1 MNPTLDAFLRSWPS
15 NPLFAVS
22 LALTG
27 AIYARGWSI
36 LRRRDP
42 DRWHGGRLAA
52 FLGGLAALY
61 LALASPIE
69 SFASLLLS
77 MHMLQ
82 HLLLMMAAPPLVWLG
97 APAFPLL
104 CGLPASLRESWI
116 GPLARS
122 RPLHRLFRRLTHPL
136 VALPVFV
143 AATWLWHIPAAY
155 EGALRWDALH
165 YFEHACF
172 LTAGLLFWYPVV
184 RPYPS
189 RPGWSLW
196 LLVPYLILADVQ
208 NTVLSALFTF
218 SSRPLYAYYTEVPS
232 LPGLSPLKDQAA
244 AGLLMWVPGSLVFLV
259 PLFAMSVQLLYSR
272 EQRRTAS
279 AVPSRTTRG
288 RVQPGRRTARR
299 DRVGFDL
306 LRVPVVGRF
315 LRWQHARVALQ
326 VPLAILAGLL
336 ILDGFRG
343 PPVAPMN
350 LAGVLPW
357 IHWRGLLILGLL
369 AGGNFFC
376 MACPFT
382 LPRRLAGRWL
392 GQGRNW
398 PRWLSTKWLAVVLLS
413 LFLWAYE
420 AFSLW
425 DRPSW
430 TAWIAVG
437 YFVAAFAVDAFFRG
451 GTFCK
456 YVCPI
461 GQFNFAQSLLSPL
474 EVKVRSP
481 DVCASCQTH
490 DCIGGRGTIPG
501 CQSRLYQPHK
511 SSNMDCTFC
520 LDCVHACPHD
530 NVGLLAVL
538 PGRQLWHDAPR
549 SGIGRFAR
557 RPDLAALVVVLVFG
571 ALANAAGMVAPVL
584 EWQDQLGS
592 TLGHRP
598 QWLITGL
605 LAIGSFIMV
614 PITAVGTAAFIS
626 RRWARL
632 AIGPLETATRFSFAL
647 LPLGFGMWLA
657 HYSFHFFTSWET
669 IIPASQRLVQDLG
682 GTFLGEPRYLCA
694 CCRPVGD
701 GIVKL
706 ELLFLDAGLLMSLYA
721 AYRIARAQASGLS
734 RAIKAAAPW
743 SVVILLLFVT
753 AVWIVFQ
760 PMQMRGTLGGGA

>member
-1 MNPTLDAFLRSWPS
+1 MT
-15 NPLFAVS
+15 
-22 LALTG
+22 
-27 AIYARGWSI
+27 
-36 LRRRDP
+36 
-42 DRWHGGRLAA
+42 
-52 FLGGLAALY
+52 
-61 LALASPIE
+61 
-69 SFASLLLS
+69 
-77 MHMLQ
+77 
-82 HLLLMMAAPPLVWLG
+82 
-97 APAFPLL
+97 
-104 CGLPASLRESWI
+104 
-116 GPLARS
+116 
-122 RPLHRLFRRLTHPL
+122 
-136 VALPVFV
+136 
-143 AATWLWHIPAAY
+143 
-155 EGALRWDALH
+155 
-165 YFEHACF
+165 
-172 LTAGLLFWYPVV
+172 
-184 RPYPS
+184 
-189 RPGWSLW
+189 
-196 LLVPYLILADVQ
+196 
-208 NTVLSALFTF
+208 
-218 SSRPLYAYYTEVPS
+218 
-232 LPGLSPLKDQAA
+232 
-244 AGLLMWVPGSLVFLV
+244 
-259 PLFAMSVQLLYSR
+259 
-272 EQRRTAS
+272 
-279 AVPSRTTRG
+279 
-288 RVQPGRRTARR
+288 RR

-315 LRWQHARVALQ
+315 LRWQHARFALQ

-392 GQGRNW
+392 GLGRNW
-398 PRWLSTKWLAVVLLS
+398 PRWLQHEVAGGGLAVSVPLVLRS
-413 LFLWAYE
+413 LFAVGSPLVDGLDCRRLLRGRLRGRRF
-420 AFSLW
+420 FSGRDVLQVRLS
-425 DRPSW
+425 DRPVQLR
-430 TAWIAVG
+430 AVPD
-437 YFVAAFAVDAFFRG
+437 VAAGGEGSFDQTSAPRARLTIASAVA
-451 GTFCK
+451 
-456 YVCPI
+456 
-461 GQFNFAQSLLSPL
+461 
-474 EVKVRSP
+474 
-481 DVCASCQTH
+481 
-490 DCIGGRGTIPG
+490 GRIPG
-501 CQSRLYQPHK
+501 CQPRLYQPHK

-605 LAIGSFIMV
+605 LAVGSFIVV
-614 PITAVGTAAFIS
+614 PITAVGTAAVIS

-701 GIVKL
+701 GIVKV

-734 RAIKAAAPW
+734 RAVKAVAPW
-743 SVVILLLFVT
+743 SVVILLLFVA

-760 PMQMRGTLGGGA
+760 PMQMRGTLGGAPDDRQLRSSTVESRLFWDDPRCSMRGDRRRSEDSDGGWRRCTNFRAAGRVSDHCPQLPKSISSRPRRDQHPRAGRGNARTGPRRRRHRGDHGARPTGVDLSSQGVAGSRGQSAVPRGAIRSLRVGHVARRRRSAGEPRPQKRAGRVRC